1 MAEVLFFQLLA
12 PFASFGAIA
21 VGERRETALHPAHS
35 ALAGLLA
42 AALGMERSAPEIE
55 AFAANLAFAIR
66 TDKVG
71 APTADYHT
79 AQTPPSRTGRDKGR
93 GWHSRRDEL
102 SGERKTIL
110 SRRDYRSD
118 CRFTVAATERDVSVP
133 ASSLAAIAQNLR
145 QPLFTLY
152 LGRKSCPL
160 GAPPDPRI
168 IDCGTLA
175 DGFTAYDA
183 ARAERPLFIGER
195 LILDPIFVTQG
206 LVSEAEITRRQSRRD
221 QVTSRAAWRFDL
233 RDELETPLPRTGV
246 SP

>member
-1 MAEVLFFQLLA
+1 MADLLFFQLVA
-12 PFASFGAIA
+12 PFASFGTIA
-21 VGERRETALHPAHS
+21 VGERRETALYPAHS

-55 AFAANLAFAIR
+55 AFAASLGFAIR
-66 TDKVG
+66 ADKVG

-79 AQTPPSRTGRDKGR
+79 AQTPPARTGKDKGR

-102 SGERKTIL
+102 SGTVNTIL

-118 CRFTVAATERDVSVP
+118 CRFTIAVTERGASAP
-133 ASSLAAIAQNLR
+133 ASSLAAMAQSLR

-160 GAPPDPRI
+160 GAPPDPRL
-168 IDCGTLA
+168 IDCRMLA

-183 ARAERPLFIGER
+183 VRAQKPPSIGER
-195 LILDPIFVTQG
+195 LILDSIFVAQG
-206 LVSEAEITRRQSRRD
+206 LVSEADITRRQSRRD
-221 QVTSRAAWRFDL
+221 EVTSRAAWRFGL
-233 RDELETPLPRTGV
+233 REELETTLPRTGV
-246 SP
+246 LS